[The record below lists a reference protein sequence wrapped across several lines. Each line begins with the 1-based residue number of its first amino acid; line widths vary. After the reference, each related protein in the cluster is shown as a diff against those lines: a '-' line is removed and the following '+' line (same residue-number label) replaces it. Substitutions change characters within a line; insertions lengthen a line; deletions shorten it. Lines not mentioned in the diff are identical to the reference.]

1 MRTTLDLPGDLLERA
16 MEITKSK
23 TKTETIKKALINI
36 IEQDKRANILR
47 YHGKLS
53 LDIDLDSLRGR

>member
-1 MRTTLDLPGDLLERA
+1 MRTTLDLPSDLLERA

-36 IEQDKRANILR
+36 IEQDKRAKILR
-47 YHGKLS
+47 YHGNLS
-53 LDIDLDSLRGR
+53 LDIDLNSLRDR